1 MMMPSSIAVAILI
14 SRYGRYK
21 WALWI
26 GWIIT
31 VTATG
36 LMAMFKTNTKTGVW
50 IGILIV
56 LGLGHGFLF
65 NGLLITAQAV
75 APPKHAAEAAAL
87 YTFVRTVGFSFGVV
101 LGGTTFQNM
110 MKSRLKADGLP
121 TSIATNAEAFVGVL
135 LSLPHGKYRDSL
147 LDAYS
152 HGLDGVFTVFAGI
165 GGLSLIATLFIAHV
179 SMDRPLESAHVLR
192 SKK

>member
-1 MMMPSSIAVAILI
+1 MMMPSSIGVAILI

-26 GWIIT
+26 GWVIT
-31 VTATG
+31 LAATA
-36 LMAMFKTNTKTGVW
+36 LMSMFKADTNTGVW
-50 IGILIV
+50 IGVLIV

-65 NGLLITAQAV
+65 NGLLITAQVV

-101 LGGTTFQNM
+101 IGGTTFQNI
-110 MKSRLKADGLP
+110 MKSRLKAEGLP
-121 TSIATNAEAFVGVL
+121 MSIATNAEAFIGIL
-135 LSLPHGKYRDSL
+135 LSLPKGQYRDRL

-152 HGLDGVFTVFAGI
+152 HGLDGVFEVFAGI
-165 GGLSLIATLFIAHV
+165 GGLSLLATLFIARV
-179 SMDRPLESAHVLR
+179 SMDRPLESNHVLR
-192 SKK
+192 LQK